1 MSVDTA
7 IEAID
12 VSHKNIPHPK
22 SAFLCKI
29 RASTLGPFA
38 VYRAAS
44 GLEIRSC
51 CRQRRTGDARTGE
64 VIGATAYAPVDEGNR
79 SVHMPLSYDLN
90 APQVTPAACAAAPGG
105 TCKGTASNETPRRFL
120 TLAAGGSVQILV
132 TMTSSSTMTS
142 PAFSCSGLPSY
153 ASCQVATSTVSSNGQ
168 SATSTVTLSIANQLS
183 SLQEPGN
190 LHLAMA
196 MACLSATGFGLFGLV
211 MFTGNRRQ
219 RAGLVL
225 VAVIVVCVVSL
236 AGCAGLVSST
246 TPPPVR
252 FSFLVTGTAH
262 ENGTTATNSA
272 TVSITV
278 N

>member
-1 MSVDTA
+1 LSVMAAGANVTVA
-7 IEAID
+7 
-12 VSHKNIPHPK
+12 VNPG
-22 SAFLCKI
+22 SA
-29 RASTLGPFA
+29 
-38 VYRAAS
+38 
-44 GLEIRSC
+44 
-51 CRQRRTGDARTGE
+51 
-64 VIGATAYAPVDEGNR
+64 
-79 SVHMPLSYDLN
+79 
-90 APQVTPAACAAAPGG
+90 
-105 TCKGTASNETPRRFL
+105 